1 MKKKTGKMILLTGV
15 LCILSLAVCA
25 CGKTEE
31 ASGTQEPQ
39 VAQGEGIPEDDTED
53 DVSAPKPEA
62 DAEGT
67 DAGNEPES
75 PEASPEP
82 QSGESSSQG
91 TDSTQKEQ
99 LEEQPEQQPEAQSQS
114 TSAASAEWVDSTPNL
129 EGDIKELKDGQLT
142 VVEAITEKS
151 DNGGDI
157 IVAPGSGD
165 DSEFNKIAVTYDEN
179 TLFAIQTIYDGG
191 ARFEMSEATAADLAS
206 GQFIQVWG
214 SPSGSG
220 LKATQICIVK
230 VA

>member
-31 ASGTQEPQ
+31 ASDTPEPQ
-39 VAQGEGIPEDDTED
+39 VVQGEPIPEDDTED
-53 DVSAPKPEA
+53 DASAPEPEA

-67 DAGNEPES
+67 DTGNEPES

-99 LEEQPEQQPEAQSQS
+99 PEAQSQS
-114 TSAASAEWVDSTPNL
+114 TSGTSAEWVDSTPNL

-157 IVAPGSGD
+157 IVVPGSED

-191 ARFEMSEATAADLAS
+191 ARSEMSEATAADLAS
-206 GQFIQVWG
+206 GQFIRVWG

>member
-25 CGKTEE
+25 CGKKEE

-39 VAQGEGIPEDDTED
+39 VVQGEPIPEDDTED
-53 DVSAPKPEA
+53 DVSAPEPEA

-67 DAGNEPES
+67 DTGNEPES

-99 LEEQPEQQPEAQSQS
+99 PEAQSQS
-114 TSAASAEWVDSTPNL
+114 TSGTSAEWVDSTPNL

-157 IVAPGSGD
+157 IVVPGSGD
-165 DSEFNKIAVTYDEN
+165 DSAFNKIAVTYDEN

-214 SPSGSG
+214 SSSGSG

>member
-1 MKKKTGKMILLTGV
+1 MKKKAGKTILLTGV

-31 ASGTQEPQ
+31 ASDTQEPQ
-39 VAQGEGIPEDDTED
+39 VVQGEPIPEDNTED
-53 DVSAPKPEA
+53 NVSAPEPEA

-67 DAGNEPES
+67 DTGNEPES
-75 PEASPEP
+75 PEALPEP

-91 TDSTQKEQ
+91 TDSAQKE
-99 LEEQPEQQPEAQSQS
+99 QPEAQSQS
-114 TSAASAEWVDSTPNL
+114 TSGTSAEWVDSTPNL

-157 IVAPGSGD
+157 IVSPSSSGD
-165 DSEFNKIAVTYDEN
+165 DSEFNKIEVTYDEN
-179 TLFAIQTIYDGG
+179 TMFAIQTIYDGG
-191 ARFEMSEATAADLAS
+191 ARSEMSAATAADLAS
-206 GQFIQVWG
+206 GQFIKVWG
-214 SPSGSG
+214 SSSGSG
-220 LKATQICIVK
+220 LKATQICIVE

>member
-1 MKKKTGKMILLTGV
+1 MKRKTGKMILLTGV

-25 CGKTEE
+25 CGKKEE
-31 ASGTQEPQ
+31 ASDTPEPQ
-39 VAQGEGIPEDDTED
+39 VVQGEPIPEDDTED
-53 DVSAPKPEA
+53 DASAPEPEA

-75 PEASPEP
+75 PEPQSQS

-99 LEEQPEQQPEAQSQS
+99 PEAQSQS
-114 TSAASAEWVDSTPNL
+114 TSGTSAEWVDSTPNL

-157 IVAPGSGD
+157 IVVPGSGD

-191 ARFEMSEATAADLAS
+191 ARSEMSEATAADLAS

-214 SPSGSG
+214 SSSGSG

>member
-31 ASGTQEPQ
+31 ASDTQEPQ
-39 VAQGEGIPEDDTED
+39 VVQGEPIPEDDTED
-53 DVSAPKPEA
+53 DVSAPEPAAYTE
-62 DAEGT
+62 ET
-67 DAGNEPES
+67 DTGNEPES

-91 TDSTQKEQ
+91 TDSAQKE
-99 LEEQPEQQPEAQSQS
+99 QPEAQSQS
-114 TSAASAEWVDSTPNL
+114 TSGTSAEWVDSTPNL

-157 IVAPGSGD
+157 IVSPSSSGD
-165 DSEFNKIAVTYDEN
+165 DSEFNKIEVTYDEN

-191 ARFEMSEATAADLAS
+191 ARSEMSTATAADLAS
-206 GQFIQVWG
+206 GQFIKVWG
-214 SPSGSG
+214 SSSGSG
-220 LKATQICIVK
+220 LKATQICIVE

>member
-1 MKKKTGKMILLTGV
+1 MKRKTGKMLLLTGV

-31 ASGTQEPQ
+31 ASDTQEPQ
-39 VAQGEGIPEDDTED
+39 LVQGEPIPEDDTED
-53 DVSAPKPEA
+53 NVSAPEPEA

-67 DAGNEPES
+67 DTGNEPES
-75 PEASPEP
+75 PEALPEP

-91 TDSTQKEQ
+91 TDSAQKE
-99 LEEQPEQQPEAQSQS
+99 QPEAQSQS
-114 TSAASAEWVDSTPNL
+114 TSGTSTEWVDSTPNL

-157 IVAPGSGD
+157 IVSPSSSGD
-165 DSEFNKIAVTYDEN
+165 DSEFNKIEVTYDEN

-191 ARFEMSEATAADLAS
+191 ARSEMSTATAADLAS
-206 GQFIQVWG
+206 GQFIKVWG
-214 SPSGSG
+214 SSSGSG
-220 LKATQICIVK
+220 LKATQICIVE

>member
-1 MKKKTGKMILLTGV
+1 MKKKAGKMLLLTGV
-15 LCILSLAVCA
+15 LFILSLAVCA

-31 ASGTQEPQ
+31 ASDAQESQ
-39 VAQGEGIPEDDTED
+39 VVQGEPSPEDDTED
-53 DVSAPKPEA
+53 DVSTPEPEA
-62 DAEGT
+62 DAEET
-67 DAGNEPES
+67 DTGNEPES

-99 LEEQPEQQPEAQSQS
+99 PEAQSQS
-114 TSAASAEWVDSTPNL
+114 TSGTSAEWVDSTPNL

-157 IVAPGSGD
+157 VVSPGSGD
-165 DSEFNKIAVTYDEN
+165 DSEYNKIAVTYDEN
-179 TLFAIQTIYDGG
+179 TLFAIKTIYDGG
-191 ARFEMSEATAADLAS
+191 ARFEMSAATAADLAS

-214 SPSGSG
+214 SSSGSG

>member
-1 MKKKTGKMILLTGV
+1 MKRKTGKMILLTGV

-25 CGKTEE
+25 CGKKEE
-31 ASGTQEPQ
+31 ASDTPEPQ
-39 VAQGEGIPEDDTED
+39 VVQGEPIPEDDTMD
-53 DVSAPKPEA
+53 DASAPEPEA

-67 DAGNEPES
+67 DTGNEPES

-99 LEEQPEQQPEAQSQS
+99 PEAQSQS
-114 TSAASAEWVDSTPNL
+114 TSGTSAEWVDSTPNL

-157 IVAPGSGD
+157 IVVPGSED
-165 DSEFNKIAVTYDEN
+165 DSEFNKISVTYNEN

-191 ARFEMSEATAADLAS
+191 ARSEMSEATAADLAS
-206 GQFIQVWG
+206 GQFIRVWG

-230 VA
+230 VV

>member
-31 ASGTQEPQ
+31 ASDTQEPQ
-39 VAQGEGIPEDDTED
+39 VVQGEPIPEDDTED
-53 DVSAPKPEA
+53 DASAPEPEA

-67 DAGNEPES
+67 DTGNEPES

-99 LEEQPEQQPEAQSQS
+99 PEAQSQS
-114 TSAASAEWVDSTPNL
+114 TSGTSAEWVDSTPNL

-157 IVAPGSGD
+157 VVSPGSGD

-191 ARFEMSEATAADLAS
+191 ARSEMSEATAADLAS
-206 GQFIQVWG
+206 GQFIKVWG
-214 SPSGSG
+214 SSSGSG

>member
-31 ASGTQEPQ
+31 ASDTPEPQ
-39 VAQGEGIPEDDTED
+39 VVQGEPIPEDDTED
-53 DVSAPKPEA
+53 DASAPEPEA

-67 DAGNEPES
+67 DTGNEPES

-99 LEEQPEQQPEAQSQS
+99 PEAQSQS
-114 TSAASAEWVDSTPNL
+114 TSGTSAEWVDSTPNL

-157 IVAPGSGD
+157 IVVPGSED

-191 ARFEMSEATAADLAS
+191 ARSEMSEATAADLAS
-206 GQFIQVWG
+206 GQFIRVWG

-230 VA
+230 VV

>member
-31 ASGTQEPQ
+31 ASDTQEPQ
-39 VAQGEGIPEDDTED
+39 VVQGEPIPEDDTED
-53 DVSAPKPEA
+53 DASAPEPEA

-67 DAGNEPES
+67 DTGNEPES
-75 PEASPEP
+75 PEASPEQ

-99 LEEQPEQQPEAQSQS
+99 PEAQSQS
-114 TSAASAEWVDSTPNL
+114 TSGTSAEWVDSTPNL

-157 IVAPGSGD
+157 IVVPGSED
-165 DSEFNKIAVTYDEN
+165 DSEFNKISVTYDEN

-191 ARFEMSEATAADLAS
+191 ARAEMSEATAADLAS
-206 GQFIQVWG
+206 GQFIRVWG

>member
-25 CGKTEE
+25 CGKKEE
-31 ASGTQEPQ
+31 ASDTPEPQ
-39 VAQGEGIPEDDTED
+39 VVQGEPIPKDDTED
-53 DVSAPKPEA
+53 DASAPEPEA

-67 DAGNEPES
+67 DTGNEPES

-99 LEEQPEQQPEAQSQS
+99 PEAQSQS
-114 TSAASAEWVDSTPNL
+114 TSGTSAEWVDSTPNL

-157 IVAPGSGD
+157 VVSPGSGD
-165 DSEFNKIAVTYDEN
+165 DSEYNKIAVTYDEN

-191 ARFEMSEATAADLAS
+191 ARSEMSEATAADLAS
-206 GQFIQVWG
+206 GQFIRVWG

>member
-1 MKKKTGKMILLTGV
+1 MKKKAGKTILLTGV

-31 ASGTQEPQ
+31 ASDTQEPQ
-39 VAQGEGIPEDDTED
+39 VVQGEPIPEDDTED
-53 DVSAPKPEA
+53 NVSAPEPEA

-67 DAGNEPES
+67 DTGNEPES
-75 PEASPEP
+75 PEALPEP

-91 TDSTQKEQ
+91 TDSAQKE
-99 LEEQPEQQPEAQSQS
+99 QPEAQSQS
-114 TSAASAEWVDSTPNL
+114 TSGTSTEWVDSTPNL

-157 IVAPGSGD
+157 IVVPGSED

-179 TLFAIQTIYDGG
+179 TLFAIKTIYDGG
-191 ARFEMSEATAADLAS
+191 ARSEMSEATAADLAS
-206 GQFIQVWG
+206 GQFIKVWG
-214 SPSGSG
+214 SSSGSG
-220 LKATQICIVK
+220 LKATQICIVE

>member
-31 ASGTQEPQ
+31 ASDTQEPQ
-39 VAQGEGIPEDDTED
+39 VVQGEPVPEDDTED
-53 DVSAPKPEA
+53 DASAPEP
-62 DAEGT
+62 DAEGIDT
-67 DAGNEPES
+67 GNEPE
-75 PEASPEP
+75 SPEP
-82 QSGESSSQG
+82 QSGESSNQG

-99 LEEQPEQQPEAQSQS
+99 PEAQSQS
-114 TSAASAEWVDSTPNL
+114 TSGTSAEWVDSTPNL

-157 IVAPGSGD
+157 IVVPGSGD

-191 ARFEMSEATAADLAS
+191 ARSEMSEATAADLAS
-206 GQFIQVWG
+206 GQFIRVWG
-214 SPSGSG
+214 SSSGSG

>member
-15 LCILSLAVCA
+15 LCVLSLAVCA

-31 ASGTQEPQ
+31 ASDTQEPQ
-39 VAQGEGIPEDDTED
+39 VVQGEPIPEDDTED
-53 DVSAPKPEA
+53 DASAPEPEA
-62 DAEGT
+62 DAEET
-67 DAGNEPES
+67 DTGNEPES

-99 LEEQPEQQPEAQSQS
+99 PEAQSQS
-114 TSAASAEWVDSTPNL
+114 TSGTSAEWVDSTPNL

-157 IVAPGSGD
+157 VVSPGSGD
-165 DSEFNKIAVTYDEN
+165 DSEYNKIAVTYDEN

-191 ARFEMSEATAADLAS
+191 ARSEMLAATAADLAS

-214 SPSGSG
+214 SSSGSG

>member
-31 ASGTQEPQ
+31 ASDTQEPQ
-39 VAQGEGIPEDDTED
+39 VVQGEPIPEDDTED
-53 DVSAPKPEA
+53 DASAPEPEA

-67 DAGNEPES
+67 DTGNEPES

-99 LEEQPEQQPEAQSQS
+99 PEAQSQS
-114 TSAASAEWVDSTPNL
+114 TSGTSAEWVDSTPNL

-142 VVEAITEKS
+142 VVEAITAKS

-157 IVAPGSGD
+157 IVVPGSGD

-191 ARFEMSEATAADLAS
+191 ARSEMSAATAADLAS

-214 SPSGSG
+214 SSSGSG

>member
-1 MKKKTGKMILLTGV
+1 MKRKTGKMILLTGV

-31 ASGTQEPQ
+31 ASDTPEPQ
-39 VAQGEGIPEDDTED
+39 VVQGEPVPEDDTED
-53 DVSAPKPEA
+53 DASAPEPEA

-67 DAGNEPES
+67 DTGNEPES

-99 LEEQPEQQPEAQSQS
+99 PEAQSQS
-114 TSAASAEWVDSTPNL
+114 TSGTSAEWVDSTPNL

-142 VVEAITEKS
+142 VVEAITAKS

-157 IVAPGSGD
+157 IVVPGSED

-191 ARFEMSEATAADLAS
+191 ARSEMSEATAADLAS
-206 GQFIQVWG
+206 GQFIRVWG
-214 SPSGSG
+214 SPSDSR

>member
-1 MKKKTGKMILLTGV
+1 MKRKTGKMILLTGV

-25 CGKTEE
+25 CGKKEE
-31 ASGTQEPQ
+31 ASDTPEPQ
-39 VAQGEGIPEDDTED
+39 VVQGEPIPEDDTED
-53 DVSAPKPEA
+53 DASAPEPEA

-67 DAGNEPES
+67 DTGNEPES

-99 LEEQPEQQPEAQSQS
+99 PEAQSQS
-114 TSAASAEWVDSTPNL
+114 TSGTSAEWVDSNPNL

-142 VVEAITEKS
+142 VVEAITAKS

-157 IVAPGSGD
+157 IVGPGSGD
-165 DSEFNKIAVTYDEN
+165 DSEFNKIMVTYDEN

-191 ARFEMSEATAADLAS
+191 ARSEMSEATAADLAS
-206 GQFIQVWG
+206 GQFIKVWG
-214 SPSGSG
+214 SSSGSG
-220 LKATQICIVK
+220 LKATRICIVK

>member
-31 ASGTQEPQ
+31 ASDTQEPQ
-39 VAQGEGIPEDDTED
+39 VVQGEPIPEDDTED
-53 DVSAPKPEA
+53 DASAPEPEA

-67 DAGNEPES
+67 DTGNEPES

-99 LEEQPEQQPEAQSQS
+99 PEAQSQS
-114 TSAASAEWVDSTPNL
+114 TSGTSAEWVDSTPNL

-157 IVAPGSGD
+157 IVSPSSGD
-165 DSEFNKIAVTYDEN
+165 DSGFNKIEVTYDET

-191 ARFEMSEATAADLAS
+191 ARSEMTTATAADLAS
-206 GQFIQVWG
+206 GQFIRVWG

>member
-1 MKKKTGKMILLTGV
+1 MKKKTGKMLLLTGV

-25 CGKTEE
+25 CGKKEE
-31 ASGTQEPQ
+31 ASDTQEPQ
-39 VAQGEGIPEDDTED
+39 VVQGEPIPEDDTED
-53 DVSAPKPEA
+53 DVSAPEPEA

-67 DAGNEPES
+67 DTGNEPES

-99 LEEQPEQQPEAQSQS
+99 PEAQSQS
-114 TSAASAEWVDSTPNL
+114 TSGTSAEWVDSTPNL

-157 IVAPGSGD
+157 VVSPGSGD

-179 TLFAIQTIYDGG
+179 TLFAIQMIYDGG
-191 ARFEMSEATAADLAS
+191 ARSEMSEATAADLAS

-214 SPSGSG
+214 SSSGSG

>member
-1 MKKKTGKMILLTGV
+1 MKKKTEKMILLAGV
-15 LCILSLAVCA
+15 LFILGLAVCA

-31 ASGTQEPQ
+31 ASDTQESQ
-39 VAQGEGIPEDDTED
+39 VVQGEPVPEDDTED
-53 DVSAPKPEA
+53 DASAPEP
-62 DAEGT
+62 DAEGIDT
-67 DAGNEPES
+67 GNEPE
-75 PEASPEP
+75 SPEP

-99 LEEQPEQQPEAQSQS
+99 PEAQSQS
-114 TSAASAEWVDSTPNL
+114 TSGTSAEWVDSTPNL

-157 IVAPGSGD
+157 IVVPGSED

-179 TLFAIQTIYDGG
+179 TLFAIKTIYDGG
-191 ARFEMSEATAADLAS
+191 ARSEMSEATAADLAS
-206 GQFIQVWG
+206 GQFIKVWG
-214 SPSGSG
+214 SSSGSG
-220 LKATQICIVK
+220 LKETRICIVK

>member
-1 MKKKTGKMILLTGV
+1 MKRKTGKMILLTGV

-31 ASGTQEPQ
+31 ASDTQEPQ
-39 VAQGEGIPEDDTED
+39 VVQGEPIPEDDTED
-53 DVSAPKPEA
+53 DVSAPEPEA

-67 DAGNEPES
+67 DTGNEPES

-99 LEEQPEQQPEAQSQS
+99 PEAQSQS
-114 TSAASAEWVDSTPNL
+114 TSGTSAEWVDSTPNL

-157 IVAPGSGD
+157 IVVPGSED

-179 TLFAIQTIYDGG
+179 TLFAIKTIYDGG
-191 ARFEMSEATAADLAS
+191 ARSEMSEATAADLAS
-206 GQFIQVWG
+206 GQFIKVWG
-214 SPSGSG
+214 SSSGSG
-220 LKATQICIVK
+220 LKATRICIVK

>member
-1 MKKKTGKMILLTGV
+1 MKRKTGKMILLTGV

-25 CGKTEE
+25 CGKKEE
-31 ASGTQEPQ
+31 ASDTPEPQ
-39 VAQGEGIPEDDTED
+39 VVQGEPIPEDDTED
-53 DVSAPKPEA
+53 DASAPEPEA

-67 DAGNEPES
+67 DTGNEPES

-82 QSGESSSQG
+82 QFGESSSQG

-99 LEEQPEQQPEAQSQS
+99 PEAQSQS
-114 TSAASAEWVDSTPNL
+114 TSGTSAEWVDSTPNL

-142 VVEAITEKS
+142 VVEAITAKS

-157 IVAPGSGD
+157 IVVPGSGD

-191 ARFEMSEATAADLAS
+191 ARSEMSAATAADLAS
-206 GQFIQVWG
+206 GQFIKVWG
-214 SPSGSG
+214 SSSGSG

>member
-1 MKKKTGKMILLTGV
+1 MKRKTGKMILLTGV

-25 CGKTEE
+25 CGKKEE

-39 VAQGEGIPEDDTED
+39 VVQGEPIPEDDTED
-53 DVSAPKPEA
+53 DASAPEPEA

-67 DAGNEPES
+67 DTGNEPES

-99 LEEQPEQQPEAQSQS
+99 PEAQSQS
-114 TSAASAEWVDSTPNL
+114 TSGTSAEWVDSTPNL

-157 IVAPGSGD
+157 VVSPGSGD
-165 DSEFNKIAVTYDEN
+165 DSEYNKIAVTYDEN
-179 TLFAIQTIYDGG
+179 TLFAIKTIYDGG
-191 ARFEMSEATAADLAS
+191 ARFEMSAATAADLAS

-214 SPSGSG
+214 SSSGSG

-230 VA
+230 VD

>member
-1 MKKKTGKMILLTGV
+1 MKKKAGKTILLTGV

-31 ASGTQEPQ
+31 ASDTQEPQ
-39 VAQGEGIPEDDTED
+39 VVQGEPIPEDDTED
-53 DVSAPKPEA
+53 DASAPEPEA

-67 DAGNEPES
+67 DTGNEPES
-75 PEASPEP
+75 PEALPEP

-91 TDSTQKEQ
+91 TDSAQKE
-99 LEEQPEQQPEAQSQS
+99 QPEAQSQS
-114 TSAASAEWVDSTPNL
+114 TSGTSTEWVDSTPNL
-129 EGDIKELKDGQLT
+129 EGDIKELKNGQLT

-157 IVAPGSGD
+157 IVSPSSSGD
-165 DSEFNKIAVTYDEN
+165 DSEFNKIEVTYDEN

-191 ARFEMSEATAADLAS
+191 ARSEMSTATAADLAS
-206 GQFIQVWG
+206 GQFIKVWG
-214 SPSGSG
+214 SSSGSG
-220 LKATQICIVK
+220 LKATQICIVE

>member
-31 ASGTQEPQ
+31 ASDTQEPQ
-39 VAQGEGIPEDDTED
+39 VVQGEPIPEDDTED
-53 DVSAPKPEA
+53 DASAPEPEA

-67 DAGNEPES
+67 DTGNEPES

-99 LEEQPEQQPEAQSQS
+99 PEAQSQS
-114 TSAASAEWVDSTPNL
+114 TSGTSAEWVDSTPNL

-142 VVEAITEKS
+142 VVEAITAKS

-157 IVAPGSGD
+157 IVVPGSED

-191 ARFEMSEATAADLAS
+191 ARSEMSTATAADLAS

-214 SPSGSG
+214 SSSGSG

>member
-1 MKKKTGKMILLTGV
+1 MKRKTGKMILLTGV

-31 ASGTQEPQ
+31 ASDTPEPQ
-39 VAQGEGIPEDDTED
+39 VVQGEPIPEDDTED
-53 DVSAPKPEA
+53 DASAPEPEA

-75 PEASPEP
+75 PEASPEQ

-91 TDSTQKEQ
+91 SDSTQKE
-99 LEEQPEQQPEAQSQS
+99 QPEAQSQS
-114 TSAASAEWVDSTPNL
+114 TSGTSAQWVDSNPNL

-157 IVAPGSGD
+157 IVVPGSED
-165 DSEFNKIAVTYDEN
+165 DSEFNKISVTYDEN
-179 TLFAIQTIYDGG
+179 TLFAIKTIYDGG
-191 ARFEMSEATAADLAS
+191 ARFEMSAATAADLAS

-214 SPSGSG
+214 SSSGSG

>member
-1 MKKKTGKMILLTGV
+1 MKKKAGKMILLTGV
-15 LCILSLAVCA
+15 LFILSLAVCA

-31 ASGTQEPQ
+31 ASDTQEPQ
-39 VAQGEGIPEDDTED
+39 VVQGEPIPEDDTED
-53 DVSAPKPEA
+53 DASAPEPEA

-67 DAGNEPES
+67 DTGNEPES

-99 LEEQPEQQPEAQSQS
+99 PEAQSQS
-114 TSAASAEWVDSTPNL
+114 TSGTSAEWVDSTPNL

-157 IVAPGSGD
+157 IVVPGSED
-165 DSEFNKIAVTYDEN
+165 DSEFNKISVTYDEN

-191 ARFEMSEATAADLAS
+191 ARSEMSEATAADLAS
-206 GQFIQVWG
+206 GQFIRVWG

>member
-31 ASGTQEPQ
+31 ASDTPEPQ
-39 VAQGEGIPEDDTED
+39 VVQGEPIPEDDTED
-53 DVSAPKPEA
+53 DASAPEPEA

-67 DAGNEPES
+67 DTGNEPES

-99 LEEQPEQQPEAQSQS
+99 PEAQSQS
-114 TSAASAEWVDSTPNL
+114 TSGTSAEWVDSTPNL

-157 IVAPGSGD
+157 IVVPGSED

-191 ARFEMSEATAADLAS
+191 ARSEMSEATAADLAS
-206 GQFIQVWG
+206 GQFIRVWG
-214 SPSGSG
+214 SSSDSG

>member
-1 MKKKTGKMILLTGV
+1 MKKKTGKMILLAGV

-31 ASGTQEPQ
+31 ASDTQEPQ
-39 VAQGEGIPEDDTED
+39 VVQGEPIPEDDTED
-53 DVSAPKPEA
+53 DASAPEPEA

-67 DAGNEPES
+67 DTGNEPES

-99 LEEQPEQQPEAQSQS
+99 PEAQSQS
-114 TSAASAEWVDSTPNL
+114 TSGTSAEWVDSTPNL

-157 IVAPGSGD
+157 VVSPGSGD

-191 ARFEMSEATAADLAS
+191 ARSEMSEATAADLAS

-214 SPSGSG
+214 SSSGSG

>member
-25 CGKTEE
+25 CGKKEE
-31 ASGTQEPQ
+31 ASDTPEPQ
-39 VAQGEGIPEDDTED
+39 VVQGEPIPEDDTED
-53 DVSAPKPEA
+53 DASAPEPEA

-67 DAGNEPES
+67 DTGNEPES
-75 PEASPEP
+75 PEASPEQ

-99 LEEQPEQQPEAQSQS
+99 PEAQSQS
-114 TSAASAEWVDSTPNL
+114 TSGTSAEWVDSTPNL

-157 IVAPGSGD
+157 VVSPGSGD
-165 DSEFNKIAVTYDEN
+165 DSEFNKVAVTYDQN
-179 TLFAIQTIYDGG
+179 TLFKIQNIYDGG
-191 ARFEMSEATAADLAS
+191 ASSELSEATAADMES
-206 GQFIQVWG
+206 GQMVEVWG
-214 SPSGSG
+214 SFSCDS
-220 LKATQICIVK
+220 LKAVQICIIK
-230 VA
+230 VV

>member
-31 ASGTQEPQ
+31 ASDTQEPQ
-39 VAQGEGIPEDDTED
+39 VVQGEPIPEDDTED
-53 DVSAPKPEA
+53 DASAPEPEA

-67 DAGNEPES
+67 DTGNEPES
-75 PEASPEP
+75 PEALPEP

-91 TDSTQKEQ
+91 TDSAQKE
-99 LEEQPEQQPEAQSQS
+99 QPEAQSQS
-114 TSAASAEWVDSTPNL
+114 TSGTSTEWVDSTPNL

-157 IVAPGSGD
+157 IVSPSSSGD
-165 DSEFNKIAVTYDEN
+165 DSEFNKIEVTYDEN
-179 TLFAIQTIYDGG
+179 TMFAIQTIYDGG
-191 ARFEMSEATAADLAS
+191 ARSEMSAATAADLAS
-206 GQFIQVWG
+206 GQFIKVWG
-214 SPSGSG
+214 SSSGSG
-220 LKATQICIVK
+220 LKATQICIVE

>member
-1 MKKKTGKMILLTGV
+1 MKKKTGKMLLLTGV

-31 ASGTQEPQ
+31 ASDTQEPQ
-39 VAQGEGIPEDDTED
+39 VVQGEPIPEDDTED
-53 DVSAPKPEA
+53 DASAPEPEA

-67 DAGNEPES
+67 DTGNEPES

-99 LEEQPEQQPEAQSQS
+99 PEAQSQS
-114 TSAASAEWVDSTPNL
+114 TSGTSAEWVDSTPSL

-157 IVAPGSGD
+157 IVVPGSGD

-191 ARFEMSEATAADLAS
+191 ARSEMSEATAADLAS

-214 SPSGSG
+214 SSSGSG

>member
-1 MKKKTGKMILLTGV
+1 MKKKAGKTILLTGV

-31 ASGTQEPQ
+31 ASDTQEPQ
-39 VAQGEGIPEDDTED
+39 VVQGEPIPEDNTED
-53 DVSAPKPEA
+53 NVSAPEPEA

-67 DAGNEPES
+67 DTGNEPES
-75 PEASPEP
+75 PEALPEP

-91 TDSTQKEQ
+91 TDSAQK
-99 LEEQPEQQPEAQSQS
+99 EQPEQQPEAQSQS
-114 TSAASAEWVDSTPNL
+114 TSGTSTEWVDSTPNL

-191 ARFEMSEATAADLAS
+191 ARSEMSAATAADLAS
-206 GQFIQVWG
+206 GQFIKVWG
-214 SPSGSG
+214 SSSGSG
-220 LKATQICIVK
+220 LKATQICIVE

>member
-1 MKKKTGKMILLTGV
+1 MKKKTRKMILLTGV

-31 ASGTQEPQ
+31 ASDTQESQ
-39 VAQGEGIPEDDTED
+39 VVQGEPIPEDDTED
-53 DVSAPKPEA
+53 DASAPEP

-67 DAGNEPES
+67 DTGNEPE
-75 PEASPEP
+75 SPEP

-91 TDSTQKEQ
+91 TDSAQKE
-99 LEEQPEQQPEAQSQS
+99 QPEAQSQS
-114 TSAASAEWVDSTPNL
+114 TSGTSTEWVDSTPNL

-157 IVAPGSGD
+157 IVSPSSSGD
-165 DSEFNKIAVTYDEN
+165 DSEFNKIEVTYDEN
-179 TLFAIQTIYDGG
+179 TMFAIQTIYDGG
-191 ARFEMSEATAADLAS
+191 ARSEMSAATAADLAS
-206 GQFIQVWG
+206 GQFIKVWG
-214 SPSGSG
+214 SSSGSG
-220 LKATQICIVK
+220 LKATQICIVE

>member
-1 MKKKTGKMILLTGV
+1 MKKKAGKTILLTGV

-25 CGKTEE
+25 CGKKEE
-31 ASGTQEPQ
+31 ASDTQEPQ
-39 VAQGEGIPEDDTED
+39 VVQGEPIPEDDTED
-53 DVSAPKPEA
+53 DASAPEPEA

-67 DAGNEPES
+67 DTGNEPES

-99 LEEQPEQQPEAQSQS
+99 PEAQSQS
-114 TSAASAEWVDSTPNL
+114 TSGTSAEWVDSTPNL

-142 VVEAITEKS
+142 VVEAITAKS

-157 IVAPGSGD
+157 IVVPGSED

-191 ARFEMSEATAADLAS
+191 ARSEMSEATAADLAS